1 MSDNDILIKMSN
13 QIGELNGR
21 LAQSLDAQNKTNE
34 ALFKL
39 IADHEQ
45 RIRALE
51 DRVSFLTEELNACYE
66 QAAQIEELNIKSKI

>member
-1 MSDNDILIKMSN
+1 MNYN
-13 QIGELNGR
+13 QETVNYL
-21 LAQSLDAQNKTNE
+21 LQYQQ
-34 ALFKL
+34 
-39 IADHEQ
+39 Q